1 MGSVN
6 NIGFTN
12 LGLRSTY
19 QPIFATDSLNTMGGR
34 VIEREQNPTAVSDIR
49 GCTLYVL
56 GNILMYNENISSIV
70 LGGGTVEMQ
79 IGTVTAG
86 PSAQIFMTNY
96 VANSAD
102 VGTIK
107 LTWNAGYGNTF
118 VKWSA
123 WDGSIGNTLSTNNS
137 ADIFLTNT
145 DLTSAANIVAV
156 FN

>member
-6 NIGFTN
+6 VIGTSN

-56 GNILMYNENISSIV
+56 GNILMYDEDLPGIV

-86 PSAQIFMTNY
+86 PSPDIDMTDY

-102 VGTIK
+102 VSSIT

-123 WDGSIGNTLSTNNS
+123 YNGSIGNTLSTSNPAS
-137 ADIFLTNT
+137 VSLSNT
-145 DLTSAANIVAV
+145 DLTSATNIVAV
-156 FN
+156 FT